1 MQAATFVR
9 RLQQVAGEAAVADVL
24 SQLTHPAGRN
34 PAPEVAARS
43 NWFNG
48 LSPTDRVQV
57 EAIIAEAAR
66 AALFGMLC
74 ALDGSRA
81 LVDQDENGV
90 VELRY
95 RDGSQD
101 VLLGSTSA
109 QSKAA
114 PLHDLL

>member
-1 MQAATFVR
+1 MQAATFVS
-9 RLQQVAGEAAVADVL
+9 RLQQVAGEAAIADVL
-24 SQLTHPAGRN
+24 AQLRQPAGRK

-43 NWFNG
+43 DWFNS

-57 EAIIAEAAR
+57 EAVIAEATR
-66 AALFGMLC
+66 AALFGVLC

-81 LVDQDENGV
+81 IVDRDEKGV

-95 RDGSQD
+95 RAGGQD

-109 QSKAA
+109 QSTAG